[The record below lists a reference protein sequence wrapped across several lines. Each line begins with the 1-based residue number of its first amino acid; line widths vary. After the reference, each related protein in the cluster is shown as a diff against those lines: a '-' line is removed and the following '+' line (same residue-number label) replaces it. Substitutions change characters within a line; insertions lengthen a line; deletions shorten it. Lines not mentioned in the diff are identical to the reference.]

1 MLKVK
6 IDGMRMRVAAR
17 YRSTGSVLDD
27 TVEAT
32 MLGAETTLEIES
44 PESPERVARVVRS
57 AERGC
62 FVVQALAKPVAVNT
76 RTVLNGSALEI
87 GPR

>member
-1 MLKVK
+1 MLKVR

-27 TVEAT
+27 TVQAA
-32 MLGAETTLEIES
+32 MLGADTTLEIES
-44 PESPERVARVVRS
+44 AETPERVARVVRS

-62 FVVQALAKPVAVNT
+62 FVVQALANPVPVTT
-76 RTVLNGSALEI
+76 RTVLNGSPLEAA
-87 GPR
+87 PR